1 MLIVPTA
8 TTVTTFL
15 LLSALQAAPAPAR
28 PTESPT
34 GSAAAARADQPGS
47 SAKPA
52 AAGGSSQA
60 GTSGARATGEGTAP
74 PAASSPPSSAPATQP
89 AGEGGANEVGQ
100 AADARLPRQ
109 AEIFR
114 ALIEEREGTVRPIEP
129 VRPER
134 TGSGAARP
142 AEVDA
147 PMLEGEQIVN
157 RAAKLVRSSGR
168 SELIVTGQDGGASR
182 SYPILESQLLE
193 VIERE
198 ADAGV
203 EEFVITA
210 EAKLYRGRNYLLL
223 LKVMRRVPNGNVTP

>member
-1 MLIVPTA
+1 MVIVPTTA
-8 TTVTTFL
+8 ALVAFL
-15 LLSALQAAPAPAR
+15 WLGGPQAAPA
-28 PTESPT
+28 
-34 GSAAAARADQPGS
+34 
-47 SAKPA
+47 
-52 AAGGSSQA
+52 GGGNAPQ
-60 GTSGARATGEGTAP
+60 P
-74 PAASSPPSSAPATQP
+74 PAGNTTPPASTPATQP
-89 AGEGGANEVGQ
+89 ATGATGEDRPAEP

-114 ALIEEREGTVRPIEP
+114 ALIEERESAARPIEP

-134 TGSGAARP
+134 PSAGGSRAAS
-142 AEVDA
+142 ADA

-157 RAAKLVRSSGR
+157 RAVKLVRSSGR
-168 SELIVTGQDGGASR
+168 SEVIVAGQDGGPNR